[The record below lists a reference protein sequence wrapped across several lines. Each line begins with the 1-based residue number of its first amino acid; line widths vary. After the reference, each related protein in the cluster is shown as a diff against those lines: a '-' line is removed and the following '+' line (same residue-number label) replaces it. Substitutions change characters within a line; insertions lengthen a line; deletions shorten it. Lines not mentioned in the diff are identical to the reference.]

1 MNKQKGNNMDK
12 KNICFIIMPFA
23 SEYNE
28 LYENYLK
35 RLVEHQLKSVKCFR
49 VDEYHS
55 AMKKKTEV
63 IEERIKGCKFA
74 IADITEKNPNVYYE
88 IGYARALGKTV
99 ILIKNK
105 HIGKLPFDIRDLEVL
120 IYDRDKIGY
129 NDINK
134 QILASLEND
143 FGDLIKSTKHNIVQN
158 INSNSIIGKWCGR
171 YWIKNVEHNVTL
183 YIDKDEK
190 EEYSAWCYVDIT
202 NKGLNYLIRETMHYN
217 QELDGL
223 DWRDGEWVEFI
234 GTTYTNKTNNRL
246 DYWMDAYAINKETE
260 GEYLCTKIWDKVNQ
274 TKQDVLFKR
283 V

>member
-1 MNKQKGNNMDK
+1 MDK
-12 KNICFIIMPFA
+12 KNNECFIIMPFS

-49 VDEYHS
+49 VDEFHT
-55 AMKKKTEV
+55 AKKKKTEV
-63 IEERIKGCKFA
+63 IEERIRECAFA

-105 HIGKLPFDIRDLEVL
+105 HIGKLPFDIRELEVL

-143 FGDLIKSTKHNIVQN
+143 FGNLIKKPKRNAIQSCNPDT
-158 INSNSIIGKWCGR
+158 IIGKWCGR
-171 YWIKNVEHNVTL
+171 YWVKKVEHNVTL
-183 YIDKDEK
+183 YIDKDK
-190 EEYSAWCYVDIT
+190 TEEYAALCYVDIT
-202 NKGLNYLIRETMHYN
+202 NKGLNYRIRQTMHYN
-217 QELDGL
+217 QRLQGL
-223 DWRDGEWVEFI
+223 D
-234 GTTYTNKTNNRL
+234 
-246 DYWMDAYAINKETE
+246 
-260 GEYLCTKIWDKVNQ
+260 
-274 TKQDVLFKR
+274 
-283 V
+283 